1 MSQCSRWTAL
11 GRTYALDIK
20 LWGGS
25 CGGRPE
31 LGVPRHGVYTSEVV
45 GGMGGL
51 GPGRSGGPMPGRP
64 IGRPNR
70 LLQRLLGG
78 CAAWTEHASTGE
90 TDGLLTQWVSART
103 FPAPACDA
111 RNPCH
116 CAAIHTHVR
125 PARPPISEH
134 PITARNMASTCTLHM
149 FTYALAGRPRSNAI
163 DCELCEKMANK
174 LAGRAEGG

>member
-1 MSQCSRWTAL
+1 MCTCVQTYLCFTLIRAAATCDPFSKTSMCLVTGFIPLRWSVGWVGSAPADRAAQCPADRAAQSAPP
-11 GRTYALDIK
+11 A
-20 LWGGS
+20 
-25 CGGRPE
+25 
-31 LGVPRHGVYTSEVV
+31 
-45 GGMGGL
+45 
-51 GPGRSGGPMPGRP
+51 
-64 IGRPNR
+64 
-70 LLQRLLGG
+70 RLLGG

-134 PITARNMASTCTLHM
+134 PITARNMASTCTLRTL

-163 DCELCEKMANK
+163 NCELCEKMANK
-174 LAGRAEGG
+174 LAGHAEGG